1 MDNKLVGL
9 YSSVFC
15 RGTNNEVKKRK
26 LLCYGI
32 ACDCCG
38 FVFSLA
44 RFEAHAGCTKHR
56 PSATIF
62 LEDGRSLLNCQRKAM
77 KEEGPEIVND
87 NIRSVCHYGD
97 ELMLCDCCP
106 SSFHPYCLGFD
117 HVPGGDCCCPPRSC
131 KICNRPRYR
140 DDCANDVDNSFLV
153 CDQDCEKVFLG
164 LQKLIGKP
172 FCVSGDDLIWTLM
185 KVVQSDELERLSQNE
200 SKLSVALGVL
210 RECFDP
216 VLDAFFGR
224 DIVTDVIFSRGSELN
239 CLNFHGFYTM
249 VLEKNVLVR
258 VHPSTFASCKHELPM
273 QVARSL

>member
-1 MDNKLVGL
+1 MGHKVILIPHNTILEELSQLMDNKLVGL

-15 RGTNNEVKKRK
+15 RDTNNEVKKRK
-26 LLCYGI
+26 LLRYGI

-44 RFEAHAGCTKHR
+44 RFEAHVGCTKHR

-77 KEEGPEIVND
+77 KEEGPEIMND
-87 NIRSVCHYGD
+87 SIRSVCHYSD

-117 HVPGGDCCCPPRSC
+117 HVPG
-131 KICNRPRYR
+131 
-140 DDCANDVDNSFLV
+140 V
-153 CDQDCEKVFLG
+153 CDQDCEKVFLR
-164 LQKLIGKP
+164 LQKLIRKP

-185 KVVQSDELERLSQNE
+185 KAVQSDELERLSQNE
-200 SKLSVALGVL
+200 RKLSVALGVL

-216 VLDAFFGR
+216 FLDAFFGR
-224 DIVTDVIFSRGSELN
+224 DIVIDVIFSRGSELN
-239 CLNFHGFYTM
+239 CLNFRGFYNV
-249 VLEKNVLVR
+249 VLEKNGEVIY
-258 VHPSTFASCKHELPM
+258 
-273 QVARSL
+273 VATI